1 MVLGVVFFHSFM
13 MTFVDKG
20 DSLQTFNPLMAMFPF
35 LLGTFFFYSGYNY
48 TPNNRTFGQN
58 VARRAKQLLIPLV
71 AAFLISA
78 VLISAMELAFHHDDV
93 ARSLQDLGNSILYS
107 LMSEPLSLLI
117 GFPKEG
123 ALVFELYLGLCLLW
137 FLYALFICSVF
148 FFLLVKL
155 TNKSLPALISVVL
168 GLLILAFCINQFIGT
183 YLPYSVNAYPVIL
196 AIMLTGAY
204 LRQSNFLEREIT
216 SKRDIALH
224 AVNMVVAEGLV
235 IGTCLFCY
243 FQYGSTLVGAMAG
256 GLLEPRLKGFD
267 AFISFAFSIIG
278 TYFIHMLCRLIIRI
292 PVIGKCLQWL
302 GNHSAIFYLFHP
314 VFLELTAIVIFQ
326 KKIMWGIGQAFFYA
340 AVVAVLLTLTC
351 LLMDLIVQKRK
362 RKKPIAESVP
372 TEVIENNGREQQ

>member
-20 DSLQTFNPLMAMFPF
+20 DSLQTFNPLMAMFPY

-78 VLISAMELAFHHDDV
+78 VLISAMELAFHHDDI
-93 ARSLQDLGNSILYS
+93 ARSLQDLGNSVLYS

-148 FFLLVKL
+148 FFLLVKF

-235 IGTCLFCY
+235 VGTCLFCY

-278 TYFIHMLCRLIIRI
+278 TYFIHTLCRLIIRI

-340 AVVAVLLTLTC
+340 AVVVVLLILTC

-362 RKKPIAESVP
+362 RKKPLAENVP
-372 TEVIENNGREQQ
+372 TEVIENNEREQQ